1 MPVQRRDS
9 ARRIVILGLLAALWA
24 VAEIQLGFFFRAI
37 KLPFFGVILTFCGF
51 VILVISKQNVP
62 RRGTILLVTFTT
74 AFLKLIYLGALS
86 IFPVMAIITTG
97 ILLEWVLWYSE
108 QPGPIQLIVAGV
120 VIFIWTFFY
129 PFFAL
134 SIFSG
139 WNFARIIQLLVG
151 WSAVV
156 PGISALPSKYLLLTI
171 LVLHGSIG
179 ILAASL
185 SHVIFKILPRFI
197 KANPVIL

>member
-1 MPVQRRDS
+1 MPFQPLQS
-9 ARRIVILGLLAALWA
+9 ARRIATLGLLAALWA
-24 VAEIQLGFFFRAI
+24 VAEIQLGFFLRAI

-74 AFLKLIYLGALS
+74 SFLKLIYLGALAL
-86 IFPVMAIITTG
+86 FPVLAMITSG
-97 ILLEWVLWYSE
+97 MLLEWVLWRSE
-108 QPGPIQLIVAGV
+108 YPGRLQLIVAGM
-120 VIFIWTFFY
+120 VIFVWTFFY

-134 SIFSG
+134 GIFSG
-139 WNFARIIQLLVG
+139 WEFAKIIQLIVG

-156 PGISALPSKYLLLTI
+156 PGISAVPSKFILLAI
-171 LVLHGSIG
+171 LVLHGIIG
-179 ILAASL
+179 ILAGGL
-185 SHVIFKILPRFI
+185 SHIILKIFPRFI